1 MVARTGNVH
10 EAEDVDNSHR
20 HILLLVGTTTD
31 IHTFKTGMAKVNSGL
46 HHSQDS
52 IPANCGTLN
61 SVYLKMVVVWY
72 KENNCTNTAVS
83 LHKYEGCSNSKKIK
97 TRKFIWYKEH
107 NKGLQKPE

>member
-31 IHTFKTGMAKVNSGL
+31 ICIFKTGMAKVNSRGLL

-52 IPANCGTLN
+52 IPANCGTVN
-61 SVYLKMVVVWY
+61 SVYLKMVVV
-72 KENNCTNTAVS
+72 
-83 LHKYEGCSNSKKIK
+83 
-97 TRKFIWYKEH
+97 
-107 NKGLQKPE
+107 